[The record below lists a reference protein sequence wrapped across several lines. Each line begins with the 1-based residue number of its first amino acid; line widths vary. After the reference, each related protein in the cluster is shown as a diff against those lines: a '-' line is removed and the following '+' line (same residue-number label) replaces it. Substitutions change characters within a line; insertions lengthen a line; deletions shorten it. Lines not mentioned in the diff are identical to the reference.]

1 MNADLLSD
9 AIGKAEADAIG
20 RAKALADRI
29 DAEYG
34 DAGEAEFNFGLTY
47 EFLNDINELS
57 DAVSGLVHGRS
68 DEPALWKERAPEIN
82 ELEHRLEA
90 WNACVGRLYLRAH
103 RTGVYQAPS
112 QKDTIRAA

>member
-29 DAEYG
+29 DAKYG
-34 DAGEAEFNFGLTY
+34 QADDAEFRFGLTY
-47 EFLNDINELS
+47 EFLNDINVLS
-57 DAVSGLVHGRS
+57 DAVLGLVHGRS
-68 DEPALWKERAPEIN
+68 DEPVLWKERVPEIN
-82 ELEHRLEA
+82 ALERRLEA

-103 RTGVYQAPS
+103 RTGVYQGPS
-112 QKDTIRAA
+112 QKNALRAA

>member
-20 RAKALADRI
+20 RAKALVDRI
-29 DAEYG
+29 DAKYG
-34 DAGEAEFNFGLTY
+34 VAGEAEFNFGLSY
-47 EFLNDINELS
+47 EFLNDIKELS
-57 DAVSGLVHGRS
+57 DAVLRLVHGRS
-68 DEPALWKERAPEIN
+68 DEPALWKERAPAIN
-82 ELEHRLEA
+82 ELEQRLEA

-112 QKDTIRAA
+112 QKDAIRA